1 MITCGFVGLGLI
13 GGSIARALKANRKDI
28 VIIACD
34 PNEETLKLA
43 TEQKIADEAYA
54 VENAVSELKVVA
66 TGIIESNEND
76 GVAKYLHKIPI
87 SKPTIL

>member
-34 PNEETLKLA
+34 PNEETL
-43 TEQKIADEAYA
+43 
-54 VENAVSELKVVA
+54 
-66 TGIIESNEND
+66 
-76 GVAKYLHKIPI
+76 
-87 SKPTIL
+87 

>member
-1 MITCGFVGLGLI
+1 MLFR
-13 GGSIARALKANRKDI
+13 SIDMF
-28 VIIACD
+28 
-34 PNEETLKLA
+34 E
-43 TEQKIADEAYA
+43 IADEAYA

>member
-34 PNEETLKLA
+34 PNEETVEA
-43 TEQKIADEAYA
+43 RNRQKIAE
-54 VENAVSELKVVA
+54 EPIRLPA
-66 TGIIESNEND
+66 TRLPPAIIFSC
-76 GVAKYLHKIPI
+76 ARPF
-87 SKPTIL
+87 PTTMRTC